1 MKVENGKTVAV
12 HYRLHL
18 DGFEGELFEET
29 SEDQPLEFEIGAGE
43 MIPAFEA
50 AIMGM
55 EEGQEFQIH
64 IPCADAYGE
73 EKEEFYMELPKSD
86 FIGEDGEMDD
96 ELFEVGEVVP
106 MNTLEFPRTPDGIVP
121 LRFPAVRLV
130 RFAPL
135 TAPKD
140 PLQVP
145 LVIVPT
151 CVREDPVTPLPN
163 AEELSTVVP
172 PIL

>member
-50 AIMGM
+50 AIMGL

-106 MNTLEFPRTPDGIVP
+106 MNTPEGDEVYGVVVEVKLNTIVIDFNHP
-121 LRFPAVRLV
+121 LADEDLYFTGVIA
-130 RFAPL
+130 
-135 TAPKD
+135 
-140 PLQVP
+140 QVQ
-145 LVIVPT
+145 
-151 CVREDPVTPLPN
+151 
-163 AEELSTVVP
+163 
-172 PIL
+172 

>member
-29 SEDQPLEFEIGAGE
+29 TEDQPLEFAIGAGE

-55 EEGQEFQIH
+55 EAGQEFQIH

-73 EKEEFYMELPKSD
+73 EKEEFYMEFPKSD
-86 FIGEDGEMDD
+86 FIAEDGEMDD

-106 MNTLEFPRTPDGIVP
+106 MNTPEGEEVYGVVVEVKLNSIVIDFNHP
-121 LRFPAVRLV
+121 LADEDLYFTGVIA
-130 RFAPL
+130 
-135 TAPKD
+135 
-140 PLQVP
+140 QVQ
-145 LVIVPT
+145 
-151 CVREDPVTPLPN
+151 
-163 AEELSTVVP
+163 
-172 PIL
+172 